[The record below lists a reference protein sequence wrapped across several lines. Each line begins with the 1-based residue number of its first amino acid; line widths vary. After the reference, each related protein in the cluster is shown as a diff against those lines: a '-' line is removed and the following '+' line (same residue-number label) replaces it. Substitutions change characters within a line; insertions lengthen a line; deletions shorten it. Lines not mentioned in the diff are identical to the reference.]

1 MNLFLEILFIFLTVC
16 VYIVGKFVYKKSNIM
31 LLHSII
37 VATALIILFFEL
49 TGKEIQLYEQNTKV
63 IRYVLNLSVVAFGF
77 LLYKNYDFIKSRG
90 VSILFATFMGSLFS
104 IISVTIVAI
113 LLGANLEMVITLLPK
128 SITTPIAIGLSEQA
142 GGVVYLTAVIVILA
156 GIFGAV
162 VGPWFLKIVGIKSK
176 VAIGLSLGSAA
187 HGIGTAK
194 ALEIGAL
201 EGAIGGL
208 AIALMGLFTSIL
220 IPIAV
225 PIIRLMIDNV

>member
-104 IISVTIVAI
+104 IISVAIVAI

-220 IPIAV
+220 IPITV